1 MTKEEII
8 SSKEKSIYLIEEDK
22 SLPIGVQS
30 TKSSSGVSV
39 VDKKLFTD
47 HFEKYEFF
55 KVNSPNRMGQYF
67 LYEKLLDG
75 RYRSNKPHDHQ
86 LFYPKLG
93 VYLNSLPLD
102 NRLIFHHPSAAQQ
115 AYQTIEVE
123 WVDYRRTWE
132 WRLEYDYQH
141 EGKVYKH
148 YIGELPTEIQRLP
161 LWNDY
166 LLIYGV
172 WDSMPTWYQLRQAYE
187 RTWWFHRTKDELRN
201 IQLDRLLK

>member
-22 SLPIGVQS
+22 SLPIGVQF
-30 TKSSSGVSV
+30 TKNSPGVSV

-93 VYLNSLPLD
+93 VYINSLPCD
-102 NRLIFHHPSAAQQ
+102 
-115 AYQTIEVE
+115 QTIEVE

-148 YIGELPTEIQRLP
+148 YMGELPTEIERLP

-172 WDSMPTWYQLRQAYE
+172 WDSMPTWKQLRQAYE
-187 RTWWFHRTKDELRN
+187 RTWWFHRNIDELRN
-201 IQLDRLLK
+201 LQLNRLLK

>member
-1 MTKEEII
+1 MTKEEVI
-8 SSKEKSIYLIEEDK
+8 SSKEKSIFILENDGSK
-22 SLPIGVQS
+22 PAGNTSDV
-30 TKSSSGVSV
+30 TT

-55 KVNSPNRMGQYF
+55 KANSPDRMGQFF

-75 RYRSNKPHDHQ
+75 RYKSNKPHDHE

-93 VYLNSLPLD
+93 VYLNALPCD
-102 NRLIFHHPSAAQQ
+102 
-115 AYQTIEVE
+115 QTIEVE

-132 WRLEYDYQH
+132 WNIQYDYEH
-141 EGKVYKH
+141 DGKAYRN
-148 YIGELPTEIQRLP
+148 YMGELPTEIERLP
-161 LWNDY
+161 LWSDY

-172 WDSMPTWYQLRQAYE
+172 WDSMPTWKQLRQAYE

-201 IQLDRLLK
+201 LQLDRLLK